1 MGNLVHSAI
10 VSGEF
15 WKTISGKISNS
26 MEYKAGTA
34 DSQSEGLQVLGE
46 GEPWPIYLE
55 GMEEGYILEPLMI
68 RGLSH
73 SVNLGISFLTK
84 HNLKLICMEEELEQ
98 LPGKDGSALRAR
110 LVDIGCYSFI
120 SLRSEKVLK
129 ATEAQRISTQI
140 WRISCERIS
149 INAVSE
155 RLEEAV

>member
-84 HNLKLICMEEELEQ
+84 HNLKLICREKEVL
-98 LPGKDGSALRAR
+98 LTPAKDISASRAR
-110 LVDIGCYSFI
+110 
-120 SLRSEKVLK
+120 
-129 ATEAQRISTQI
+129 
-140 WRISCERIS
+140 
-149 INAVSE
+149 
-155 RLEEAV
+155 